1 MTRSSRVHP
10 ARVVL
15 GALTVCMMAASG
27 LRAVF
32 SVYIKPMEAEV
43 GALSGWIFFAHQ
55 VGAAMGAATAGWI
68 FEWTGSYASAF
79 MSGAF
84 LAILGAGLTLAIREE
99 RVIARRTPSS
109 APAPATT

>member
-1 MTRSSRVHP
+1 
-10 ARVVL
+10 
-15 GALTVCMMAASG
+15 
-27 LRAVF
+27 VF

-79 MSGAF
+79 MSGA
-84 LAILGAGLTLAIREE
+84 GLTLAIREE